1 MAVELTKKKMESL
14 SIAQIVE
21 REWAEI
27 EIRKGRIKIER
38 LIKRKLS

>member
-1 MAVELTKKKMESL
+1 MTAISE

-27 EIRKGRIKIER
+27 EIRKCHNRVEE
-38 LIKRKLS
+38 LIKQK